1 MSAASSGYPS
11 QQSELRAAFGAFRQT
26 FVALFIFSGIIN
38 VLYLTGSFFMLLVYD
53 KVIPGRSIET
63 LIGLGVLALMLYVLQ
78 GALDGVRSRIMS
90 RIGSAATS
98 KLAPRVFDAIA
109 RLPLIDQ
116 RRTEGSAPLRDLD
129 QIRSFFA
136 SGGPSAL
143 FDLPWI
149 PLYVAICW
157 AFHPMIGIIAI
168 LGAVILFGLTLLT
181 EKMTKIPTLEAYR
194 MAEYRGAVTESSRR
208 NIEVLQAMGMMGPMQ
223 RLFARHNDAY
233 LANQQNAADVGT
245 NIGAVSKVVRLSLQ
259 SGVLALGAYLVIN
272 QQASSG
278 VMIAAT
284 ILSARALAPAE
295 LVIGHWKSLMGA
307 RQAWSR
313 LNEVFSVV
321 GTPRASM
328 PLPAPRQT
336 LEIENLGV
344 APPGPSQRVIIQN
357 ASMRVHAGSAVGVI
371 GPSGSGKST
380 LARAIVGVWPA
391 YRGTVR
397 LDGAPIA
404 QWSSETLGR
413 HIGYLPQDVELFA
426 GSVAQ
431 NISRFEPDHDPVAVI
446 EAATTA
452 GVHELILTLPNG
464 YDTVLSEGGGGL
476 SAGQRQRIGLARSLY
491 RNPFLLVLDE
501 PNSNLDTE
509 GERALTQAILGVR
522 ARGGIAIIIAHR
534 PSVLAGVDLVMLVT
548 DGQSRMFGPRDEI
561 LQRIGQP
568 IPAHPAAPN
577 APAQINIVPTTGIP
591 T

>member
-1 MSAASSGYPS
+1 
-11 QQSELRAAFGAFRQT
+11 
-26 FVALFIFSGIIN
+26 
-38 VLYLTGSFFMLLVYD
+38 
-53 KVIPGRSIET
+53 
-63 LIGLGVLALMLYVLQ
+63 
-78 GALDGVRSRIMS
+78 
-90 RIGSAATS
+90 
-98 KLAPRVFDAIA
+98 
-109 RLPLIDQ
+109 
-116 RRTEGSAPLRDLD
+116 
-129 QIRSFFA
+129 
-136 SGGPSAL
+136 
-143 FDLPWI
+143 
-149 PLYVAICW
+149 
-157 AFHPMIGIIAI
+157 
-168 LGAVILFGLTLLT
+168 
-181 EKMTKIPTLEAYR
+181 
-194 MAEYRGAVTESSRR
+194 
-208 NIEVLQAMGMMGPMQ
+208 
-223 RLFARHNDAY
+223 
-233 LANQQNAADVGT
+233 
-245 NIGAVSKVVRLSLQ
+245 
-259 SGVLALGAYLVIN
+259 
-272 QQASSG
+272 
-278 VMIAAT
+278 MIAAT

-336 LEIENLGV
+336 LEIENLVV